1 MQALLHSL
9 PQLGAMVVLM
19 GLSAFFSASEAAL
32 FSLRAPERAA
42 LRTGNRRQRTAY
54 QLLTDPDRLLSA
66 VLFWNLLTN
75 IVYFSLA
82 SRIGLQLKKSPDAPA
97 TAVFGFT
104 FGALLAIIFLSEMLP
119 KSLAVLMARSLA
131 AIVSLPLSLAVRLV
145 DPLMPAMRLINLL
158 SRRLIWPSFQP
169 EPYLDLNDLERA
181 IELSTTDAQLIDHER
196 NVLRNVVSL
205 SELRVD
211 ECMRPRS
218 QLVTFRPPVRWSDV
232 QAQPPPSG
240 YLFVTEVEGEEIVS
254 AVELQTLTE
263 IPEDHLEYFTE
274 PVVYVPWCA
283 TVADVVE
290 QMEAKER
297 DAVAVVNELGETI
310 GAMTR
315 KDLQDVVFTNRS
327 SRSERLLNRLPIRQ
341 LSDGLWQ
348 VTGMTNLRVLE
359 DHFELELPDT
369 PSVTVAG
376 VLQESLQR
384 LPVVGDICDWGRLQF
399 EVTEVLENGHVLVN
413 LRRIDREEKE

>member
-1 MQALLHSL
+1 LDSL
-9 PQLGAMVVLM
+9 PLLAAMFVLM

-32 FSLRAPERAA
+32 FSLRAPDRAA
-42 LRTGNRRQRTAY
+42 LRTGNRGQRTAY
-54 QLLTDPDRLLSA
+54 HLLSDPDRLLSA

-82 SRIGLQLKKSPDAPA
+82 SRVGLQLQKRPDSSA
-97 TAVFGFT
+97 TLVFGFT

-119 KSLAVLMARSLA
+119 KSLAVLTARSLSA
-131 AIVSLPLSLAVRLV
+131 LVSLPLSLAVRIL
-145 DPLMPAMRLINLL
+145 DPLMPALRLINLL

-169 EPYLDLNDLERA
+169 EPYLDVNDLERA
-181 IELSTTDAQLIDHER
+181 IELSTTDAQLIDQER
-196 NVLRNVVSL
+196 SVLTNVISL
-205 SELRVD
+205 SEMRVD

-218 QLVTFRPPVRWSDV
+218 QLITFRPPVRWSDV

-240 YLFVTEVEGEEIVS
+240 YLFVTDADGEEIVS
-254 AVELQTLTE
+254 AIELQTLPD
-263 IPEDHLEYFTE
+263 IPENHLEYFTE
-274 PVVYVPWCA
+274 PVIYVPWCA

-315 KDLQDVVFTNRS
+315 KDLQDVVFTSRS
-327 SRSERLLNRLPIRQ
+327 SRSERLLNRLPIQQ
-341 LSDGLWQ
+341 LSEGLWQ

-359 DHFELELPDT
+359 DHFEITLPET

-384 LPVVGDICDWGRLQF
+384 LPAVGDLCDWGPWQF
-399 EVTEVLENGHVLVN
+399 EVTEILENGQVLVN
-413 LRRIDREEKE
+413 LRRTDREDKE